1 MCYIWI
7 LIILCIH
14 ITGIKDYFYLLFYF
28 THHFSVSLESR
39 VLDDGFSSQCGH
51 PGLPLG
57 SQLVG
62 GSLTSSEAGLW
73 REGERV
79 SYECAPGWRHQG
91 PGPGRSTRECRGAA
105 RWSHHTLHCGE
116 SGPAHWTHWMRA
128 IFNFRGESFA
138 QPAQSSVR
146 NIP

>member
-1 MCYIWI
+1 MDFDNTLYPYNWYKIIFIYYSI
-7 LIILCIH
+7 LL
-14 ITGIKDYFYLLFYF
+14 TTF
-28 THHFSVSLESR
+28 
-39 VLDDGFSSQCGH
+39 
-51 PGLPLG
+51 
-57 SQLVG
+57 QLVWRAEFWMTVLVLSVDTRGCPWGPSWWG

-73 REGERV
+73 REGDRV